1 MFLNKIIITL
11 LAIIFSFNLY
21 AHHPGNKIEAEKPYP
36 RLTLNIYDDDLE
48 GYNLLIDI
56 ENFDLNPSLMGT
68 TNKSNSGYLL
78 LYINDIKIGRV
89 YSNWFHIPQRFINL
103 NKNILKVTLNNNQHD
118 LITIDEQPIEFEIEI
133 IKN

>member
-11 LAIIFSFNLY
+11 LVIIFSFNLY
-21 AHHPGNKIEAEKPYP
+21 AHHPGNIIEAEKPYP

-48 GYNLLIDI
+48 GYNLFIDI
-56 ENFDLNPSLMGT
+56 ENFDLNPSLMGI

-118 LITIDEQPIEFEIEI
+118 LVTIDGRPIEVEIEI
-133 IKN
+133 LKN